1 MAGRRPRRRHPL
13 RFPRCCTLAL
23 LLTPPTTPQLQPQ
36 QALQQ
41 ARPRATFECDVPL
54 APPQRVELH
63 WLASGQRKLKH
74 TFTRQGERFTSRT
87 APGHV
92 FGATLEDTAGGAA
105 GVSLGRYT
113 IGAESGAV
121 HYIRAP
127 PGGAGSGDEAPRPRA
142 ERPLNAAEKEA
153 LAVAAAEAAAVRRAP
168 RRPASVLPTADDPIP
183 PILPAARDG
192 NGQEPRYGVGD
203 EGNWRPDGE
212 RAKLVTKQP
221 GLVRALTEA
230 GFATRAIPPGC
241 GQELSCVGSGWR
253 TRRLRGPTAQTGATV
268 ASRSTTLARRGAGV
282 GARAGSDR
290 GHFEA
295 GHDAAHLEFESPL
308 WHSGR
313 GRQGPT
319 GVMAATRASDGGRSA
334 ARAS

>member
-1 MAGRRPRRRHPL
+1 MAGRRLRRRHPL

-23 LLTPPTTPQLQPQ
+23 LLTPPTTPQ
-36 QALQQ
+36 QQ

-63 WLASGQRKLKH
+63 WLAGEHRKLKH

-92 FGATLEDTAGGAA
+92 FSATLEDTEGGAA
-105 GVSLGRYT
+105 GLGLGRYT
-113 IGAESGAV
+113 VGAESGAV

-127 PGGAGSGDEAPRPRA
+127 PDGAGAVSEAPRSRA

-221 GLVRALTEA
+221 GLVRALTEE
-230 GFATRAIPPGC
+230 GFATRAIPPG
-241 GQELSCVGSGWR
+241 LFA
-253 TRRLRGPTAQTGATV
+253 RLRLFYERERLEGAKPEWEKGGPRLIVDPADRHALSPHHPRQIPAD
-268 ASRSTTLARRGAGV
+268 LA
-282 GARAGSDR
+282 
-290 GHFEA
+290 
-295 GHDAAHLEFESPL
+295 
-308 WHSGR
+308 
-313 GRQGPT
+313 
-319 GVMAATRASDGGRSA
+319 
-334 ARAS
+334 